1 MKFEKSEIIKEKSHF
16 KNIYE
21 RGIEFRGKILRCM
34 VVRTESNEMFGKGK
48 VVFGVSVG
56 RNVRLAVNR
65 NRIKRLVRESYR
77 RNRNLI
83 KTPSEKATPTT
94 AMLFTFRQKRGT
106 IFKLPT
112 FNEVENDMKNIL
124 NQILD
129 GTIN

>member
-1 MKFEKSEIIKEKSHF
+1 MKFNKSEIIKKKKYF

-21 RGIEFRGKILRCM
+21 RGTEFSGKILRCL
-34 VVRTESNEMFGKGK
+34 VVRTEPNEMFVKAN

-56 RNVRLAVNR
+56 RNVRLAVDR

-83 KTPSEKATPTT
+83 KPLSEKATCTT

-106 IFKLPT
+106 IFRLPT
-112 FNEVENDMKNIL
+112 FNEVENDMKNII